1 MTHAFRWWCLLALV
15 GCGASLSDAQ
25 VKSLRSELRAAIGEP
40 VRTLD
45 ERDAHSRVLA
55 DVVGRGVVEGMTQL
69 EIRTT
74 FGQGRPCRV
83 ALCSEHGFTDADWYY
98 EIGLAEGDKVKQ
110 LPVMIVGFDPRGRAV
125 RVWTLTTH
133 P

>member
-1 MTHAFRWWCLLALV
+1 MTHASRWLCVLALV

-25 VKSLRSELRAAIGEP
+25 AKSLRSELRAAMGES
-40 VRTLD
+40 VRTHD

-55 DVVGRGVVEGMTQL
+55 DVVGQGVVEGMTQL
-69 EIRTT
+69 EIRMA
-74 FGQGRPCRV
+74 FGQGRPCRI
-83 ALCSEHGFTDADWYY
+83 ALCSKHGFSDSDWYY
-98 EIGLAEGDKVKQ
+98 EIGLPEGDKVKQ
-110 LPVMIVGFDPRGRAV
+110 LPVMILGFDPRGRAV